1 VTITNTGKI
10 LTAIGSTIMI
20 VALMLVIV
28 PVTEVKGIAP
38 TCGPNAADCAVPFSP
53 GHNDPAQLASPG
65 QAQKSGAGPADTFAP
80 GIVKCC
86 H

>member
-1 VTITNTGKI
+1 MKTTKI

-20 VALMLVIV
+20 VALMEVIV

-38 TCGPNAADCAVPFSP
+38 TCGPKSADCAVPFTP
-53 GHNDPAQLASPG
+53 GHDDTAPVGSPG
-65 QAQKSGAGPADTFAP
+65 QAQKSGLGPADTLAP